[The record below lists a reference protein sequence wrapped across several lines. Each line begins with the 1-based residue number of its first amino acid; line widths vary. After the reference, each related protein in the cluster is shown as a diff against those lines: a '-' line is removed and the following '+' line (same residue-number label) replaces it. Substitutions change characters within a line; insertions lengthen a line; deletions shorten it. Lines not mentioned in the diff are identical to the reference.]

1 MNSTLKFQKGFQYS
15 EDIRNAVLFGYIYR
29 KEAEK
34 QSERVRAHFCVG
46 EISQIL
52 LWLGKLILENIAWE
66 TIKSTAKALYL
77 QSTKEGK
84 LLSKMEKSILS
95 DEVELKEFYQDVK
108 EFNEHRMA
116 ITEKQFQYI
125 REEIE
130 ADVIGKE
137 LGKIC
142 SQEMREPT
150 IQEIMEANKKAK
162 QKADALLGIHQNK
175 SDALS

>member
-1 MNSTLKFQKGFQYS
+1 MKPLSGHIQDLLGNVHYS
-15 EDIRNAVLFGYIYR
+15 DETKNAVLFGYIYR

-34 QSERVRAHFCVG
+34 QIEGTRVHFCVG

-66 TIKSTAKALYL
+66 AIKSTAKALYL

-84 LLSKMEKSILS
+84 LLSKMENAILS
-95 DEVELKEFYQDVK
+95 DEIELKEFYQDVK
-108 EFNEHRMA
+108 EFNEQRMA
-116 ITEKQFQYI
+116 ITETQFQYL

-130 ADVIGKE
+130 ADVIGRE
-137 LGKIC
+137 LGKIY

-162 QKADALLGIHQNK
+162 QKADGLLGLK
-175 SDALS
+175 S